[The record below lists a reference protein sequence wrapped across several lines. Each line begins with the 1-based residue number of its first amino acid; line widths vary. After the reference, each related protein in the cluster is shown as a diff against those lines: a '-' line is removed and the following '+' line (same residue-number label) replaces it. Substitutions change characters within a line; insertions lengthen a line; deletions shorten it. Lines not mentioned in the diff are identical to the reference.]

1 MLRKKFLATW
11 SSPHLLKSSMRISPE
26 VTIPNMVSPQVF
38 GQKISTRLINWRKDS
53 KPEQYRYCHNIFEA
67 GAPFGGYKRS
77 GFGRE
82 VGIHVLE
89 N

>member
-1 MLRKKFLATW
+1 
-11 SSPHLLKSSMRISPE
+11 
-26 VTIPNMVSPQVF
+26 MVSPQVF